1 MIPLALLTLLSSTL
15 IDASPA
21 AAPLSHASHADA
33 PLFPQ
38 SQYNS
43 NAHSHYYDK
52 RSPDGLHLE
61 LTRRASHWNSSS
73 GALDLTYYDSV
84 ADHIRGK
91 YGYANRAQK
100 RALAAGASW
109 DDILHKR
116 AAADLPVVNQRAD
129 SSYFGTVQIGT
140 PPQPMNVILDTG
152 SSDLWVADSSCQ
164 TCDPTTPL
172 FSLSRSSSIQGG
184 GTSGQRVTIRYGS
197 GEVAGSVAQ
206 DTVAMG
212 PFTFPQ
218 QTFLAVDQTSNGLLD
233 GSVSGILGLAFSAIS
248 STRSTPFWLNL
259 LNNGGTANSLTAP
272 EMSFWL
278 RRLRGVPGVQLEESG
293 GVFTLGGR
301 NTSLFQGDVEFL
313 PLTGGNTRT
322 FWLLNL
328 AGLTVNGNV
337 VNVATGNAGVSAIDT
352 GTTLIGGPSADVR
365 AIWDAVPGSQP
376 VDGMDGFFSFPCT
389 QTVRM
394 TISYGGQFWPINP
407 RDMNLGR
414 LAPGSSQCLGGV
426 FDLGLGSSIVSGG
439 GNPNWVVGDV
449 FLKNVYS
456 IFSAGNPPSIGFAQL
471 SDAAGGSSGT
481 PGTNA
486 NPSPNTG
493 NSNDGNSSGTGT
505 CSFLVPSCPVF
516 SCAVVNLACL
526 CRKRCD
532 WRHTAG
538 DERCVGSGGRCSL
551 GNDVRCERIHLH
563 LHHPPRQ
570 RR

>member
-1 MIPLALLTLLSSTL
+1 
-15 IDASPA
+15 
-21 AAPLSHASHADA
+21 
-33 PLFPQ
+33 
-38 SQYNS
+38 
-43 NAHSHYYDK
+43 
-52 RSPDGLHLE
+52 
-61 LTRRASHWNSSS
+61 
-73 GALDLTYYDSV
+73 
-84 ADHIRGK
+84 
-91 YGYANRAQK
+91 
-100 RALAAGASW
+100 
-109 DDILHKR
+109 
-116 AAADLPVVNQRAD
+116 
-129 SSYFGTVQIGT
+129 
-140 PPQPMNVILDTG
+140 MNVILDTG

-172 FSLSRSSSIQGG
+172 FSLARSSSIVGG
-184 GTSGQRVTIRYGS
+184 GASGQRVTIRYGS

-212 PFTFPQ
+212 PFTFAQ

-301 NTSLFQGDVEFL
+301 NSSLFQGEVEFL

-328 AGLTVNGNV
+328 AGLTVNGNSV
-337 VNVATGNAGVSAIDT
+337 SVATGSAGVSAIDT

-389 QTVRM
+389 QTVSM

-471 SDAAGGSSGT
+471 SDAAGGSSGEQT
-481 PGTNA
+481 VFTL
-486 NPSPNTG
+486 
-493 NSNDGNSSGTGT
+493 
-505 CSFLVPSCPVF
+505 FLLFYFHGEALLVLSL
-516 SCAVVNLACL
+516 SARGAVWMFEAGFLYG
-526 CRKRCD
+526 RD
-532 WRHTAG
+532 G
-538 DERCVGSGGRCSL
+538 DERPISDS
-551 GNDVRCERIHLH
+551 
-563 LHHPPRQ
+563 
-570 RR
+570 

>member
-1 MIPLALLTLLSSTL
+1 MSF
-15 IDASPA
+15 DAHTYTYPG
-21 AAPLSHASHADA
+21 PYYLSHFLVALFVVC
-33 PLFPQ
+33 PLILIVF
-38 SQYNS
+38 
-43 NAHSHYYDK
+43 
-52 RSPDGLHLE
+52 
-61 LTRRASHWNSSS
+61 
-73 GALDLTYYDSV
+73 
-84 ADHIRGK
+84 
-91 YGYANRAQK
+91 NR
-100 RALAAGASW
+100 
-109 DDILHKR
+109 
-116 AAADLPVVNQRAD
+116 
-129 SSYFGTVQIGT
+129 
-140 PPQPMNVILDTG
+140 PQPMNVILDTG

-301 NTSLFQGDVEFL
+301 NSSLFQGDVEFL

-493 NSNDGNSSGTGT
+493 NNNDGNSSGTGNGAIGGT
-505 CSFLVPSCPVF
+505 QLVMSAVLAPV
-516 SCAVVNLACL
+516 VVALWAMM
-526 CRKRCD
+526 
-532 WRHTAG
+532 
-538 DERCVGSGGRCSL
+538 
-551 GNDVRCERIHLH
+551 
-563 LHHPPRQ
+563 
-570 RR
+570 